1 MLLEGKIAIVYGGG
15 GVIGGEIARTFARE
29 GARVHVAGPTA
40 AKLEKVVTEIRAAG
54 GTAHAAVL
62 DVLDAAATA
71 RHADAVVRESG
82 RVDIAQS
89 AVGFMHVQ
97 GKPLL
102 ELSLAEYERPLA
114 DFGRAQFSIAKAA
127 VPHMAKQGAGALLF
141 ISTPG
146 AVRAYEGVLGFATA
160 CAALEGFTRQLAAEL
175 GPHGVR
181 VVCLRPDAMPE
192 TLRRGSYARR
202 VFAPV
207 AERAGLSLDAMMAAL
222 PQANLLRREI
232 RLSDVADAAAFAA
245 SDRGGAL
252 TATTLNLS
260 NGSVV
265 G

>member
-1 MLLEGKIAIVYGGG
+1 MILKDKVAIVYGGG

-29 GARVHVAGPTA
+29 GARVHVVGPTA
-40 AKLEKVVTEIRAAG
+40 AKLEKVVTEINAAG

-62 DVLDAAATA
+62 DVLDAAATV
-71 RHADAVVRESG
+71 RHADAVVREAG
-82 RVDIAQS
+82 RVDVALS

-102 ELSLAEYERPLA
+102 ELSLEEYEKPVA
-114 DFGRAQFSIAKAA
+114 EFGRAQFSVAKAVA
-127 VPHMAKQGAGALLF
+127 PHMARQRAGTMLF

-160 CAALEGFTRQLAAEL
+160 CAALEGFTRQLAGEL
-175 GPHGVR
+175 GPSGVR

-202 VFAPV
+202 VFEPV
-207 AERAGLSLDAMMAAL
+207 AKRAGLSLDAMMASV
-222 PQANLLRREI
+222 PQGNLLRREI

-252 TATTLNLS
+252 TATVLNLS

>member
-1 MLLEGKIAIVYGGG
+1 MILAGKIAIVYGGG

-29 GARVHVAGPTA
+29 GARVHVAGRTA
-40 AKLEKVVTEIRAAG
+40 EKLEKVVTAIRTAG
-54 GTAHAAVL
+54 GNAYADVL

-71 RHADAVVRESG
+71 RHADAVVRECG
-82 RVDIAQS
+82 RVDVALS

-102 ELSLAEYERPLA
+102 ELSLEEYEKPVA
-114 DFGRAQFSIAKAA
+114 EFGRAQFSVAKAVA
-127 VPHMAKQGAGALLF
+127 PQMAKQGSGAILF

-160 CAALEGFTRQLAAEL
+160 CAALEGFTRQLAGEL
-175 GPHGVR
+175 GPSGVR
-181 VVCLRPDAMPE
+181 VVCLRPDAIPE

-202 VFAPV
+202 VFAPA
-207 AERAGLSLDAMMAAL
+207 AERAGLSLEAMMATV
-222 PQANLLRREI
+222 PQGNLLKREI
-232 RLSDVADAAAFAA
+232 RLSDVAETAAFAA

>member
-1 MLLEGKIAIVYGGG
+1 MLLKDKIAIVYGGG

-29 GARVHVAGPTA
+29 GATVHVAGPTR
-40 AKLEKVVTEIRAAG
+40 AKLEKVAAEIRAAG
-54 GTAHAAVL
+54 GSAHADVL
-62 DVLDAAATA
+62 DVLDVAATT
-71 RHADAVVRESG
+71 RHADAVVRKSG
-82 RVDIAQS
+82 RVDVALS

-102 ELSLAEYERPLA
+102 ELSLEEYEKPVTE
-114 DFGRAQFSIAKAA
+114 FGRAQFSVAKAVA
-127 VPHMAKQGAGALLF
+127 PHMVKEGSGAILF

-175 GPHGVR
+175 GPLGVR
-181 VVCLRPDAMPE
+181 VVCLRPDAIPE

-202 VFAPV
+202 VFSPV
-207 AERAGLSLDAMMAAL
+207 AERAGLSLEAMMATL
-222 PQANLLRREI
+222 PQGNLLKRDI

-260 NGSVV
+260 NGSVA

>member
-1 MLLEGKIAIVYGGG
+1 MLLEDKIAIVYGGG

-29 GARVHVAGPTA
+29 GAEVHVAGPTA
-40 AKLEKVVTEIRAAG
+40 AKLEKVVEEIRAVG

-71 RHADAVVRESG
+71 RHADAVVRQSG
-82 RVDIAQS
+82 RVDIALS

-97 GKPLL
+97 GKPLI
-102 ELSLAEYERPLA
+102 ELSLEEYEKPVA
-114 DFGRAQFSIAKAA
+114 EFGRAQFSVAKAVA
-127 VPHMAKQGAGALLF
+127 PHLAKLGSGALLF

-160 CAALEGFTRQLAAEL
+160 CAALEGFTRQLACEL
-175 GPHGVR
+175 GPFGVR

-202 VFAPV
+202 VFAPA
-207 AERAGLSLDAMMAAL
+207 AERAGLSLEAMMATL
-222 PQANLLRREI
+222 PEGNLLKREI